1 MTDTL
6 TKGVGENV
14 NYNVYYYST
23 WVIKNIPVQCNGS
36 LQESQ
41 KITTQHCSSVLQLR
55 CFPLKSCQSQVGK
68 FQCAW
73 LGWMSL
79 VCDWK
84 YLLGH
89 LNIPSRKKDR
99 ILCAA
104 LKTFYSWSKNG
115 GSFLDL
121 EYLRE
126 IHQEPAQPWVGV
138 LNKWNSMIAVCGKW
152 VLLPK
157 FNLHF

>member
-1 MTDTL
+1 MQWQLAGKLDHHYL
-6 TKGVGENV
+6 A
-14 NYNVYYYST
+14 
-23 WVIKNIPVQCNGS
+23 
-36 LQESQ
+36 
-41 KITTQHCSSVLQLR
+41 LQLR
-55 CFPLKSCQSQVGK
+55 SATQMLPIKVVSKSSWQVLVCTVGLVCDWK
-68 FQCAW
+68 
-73 LGWMSL
+73 LSL

-126 IHQEPAQPWVGV
+126 IHQKPAQPWVGV
-138 LNKWNSMIAVCGKW
+138 LNKWNGMIAVCGKW